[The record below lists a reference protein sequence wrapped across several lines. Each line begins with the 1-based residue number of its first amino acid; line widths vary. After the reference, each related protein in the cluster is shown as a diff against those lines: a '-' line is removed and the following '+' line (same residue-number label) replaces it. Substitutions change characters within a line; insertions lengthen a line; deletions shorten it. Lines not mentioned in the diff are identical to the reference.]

1 VRLFPIGLAVCVG
14 GFLCCAAHT
23 DQPAT
28 VNGDSATPPGTS
40 SHAHRHDDHDHS
52 HGRSASAVSSPNGAV
67 EETAEAPASGRWP
80 LILLGIYS
88 LAIIAASLFGGW
100 VPQRFELTH
109 TGMQIMVSLVG
120 GLMLGIGVFHMLPHA
135 LVELGEDGLDVA
147 AYGMMAGLII
157 MFLMLRLFHF
167 HHHGPADVG
176 CTHAAHHEHDHD
188 GGHHQMSEAYSQT
201 AANRLSWVGVFLGMT
216 LHSLIDGLAVGA
228 SVEADA
234 VHGASGLLGV
244 GTFLAVVLHKP
255 LDSVSITSL
264 MIVGGSSRRSQMLAN
279 VGYAMVCPLGAAL
292 FVLGVREFSSQ
303 QSLIVGFALAVS
315 AGVFLCI
322 ALSDL
327 LPEMEFHSHN
337 RFQLTAALLAG
348 VVLAWAIRFV
358 EPAHSHSHRHSE
370 TSHVRAE

>member
-1 VRLFPIGLAVCVG
+1 LAVAFV
-14 GFLCCAAHT
+14 LTAASAAHSDNRT
-23 DQPAT
+23 AERASPAKPSPISSGKHQHDDGQPA
-28 VNGDSATPPGTS
+28 
-40 SHAHRHDDHDHS
+40 R
-52 HGRSASAVSSPNGAV
+52 GRPNDPLDRRSENA
-67 EETAEAPASGRWP
+67 ETATAPQSSGWP
-80 LILLGIYS
+80 LVLLASYC
-88 LAIIAASLFGGW
+88 LVIIAASLFGGW
-100 VPQRFELTH
+100 LPQRHKLTH
-109 TGMQIMVSLVG
+109 TGMQKMVSFVG

-176 CTHAAHHEHDHD
+176 CTHEHDHD
-188 GGHHQMSEAYSQT
+188 GGDHSLGEGHSPMGAG
-201 AANRLSWVGVFLGMT
+201 RLSWVGVFLGMT

-234 VHGASGLLGV
+234 AHGGGWFLGL
-244 GTFLAVVLHKP
+244 GTFLAVAGHKP

-264 MIVGGSSRRSQMLAN
+264 MKAGGSSPRAQTLAN
-279 VGYAMVCPLGAAL
+279 LAYATICPLGAAL
-292 FVLGVREFSSQ
+292 FVLGVREFSGQ
-303 QSLIVGFALAVS
+303 QSLIVGFALAMS

-337 RFQLTAALLAG
+337 RVQLTAALLAG
-348 VVLAWAIRFV
+348 VALAWAIRYV

-370 TSHVRAE
+370 TSHDHRGN